1 MNAKKRA
8 LGKGLSALLDNSE
21 TEVQQKY
28 NFEKEILPVGAIANI
43 SIDSVEVNPFQPRK
57 QFDEDALHELAASI
71 KEQGIIQPITVRKT
85 DHNTFQIISGERR
98 FRAATLAGLS
108 VVPAYIRSATDQN
121 MLEMAIVENI
131 QRESLNPI
139 EIAMG
144 YQQLIDDC
152 KLTQEV
158 LGERLGKPR
167 SSIANYLRLLKL
179 PGEIQIGLSQDQ
191 ISMGHAKALLGVSD
205 VATQIDIFHDV
216 VAQGLS
222 VREVEEIVQNI
233 GKEEEE
239 EIDIDSKTDKKKKPS
254 ISIEK
259 FKDIQKSLATIY
271 GTNVQIKAKTE
282 DKGNIVI
289 PFKSAEELDRII
301 NLVSKK

>member
-21 TEVQQKY
+21 SEVQTNY
-28 NFEKEILPVGAIANI
+28 SFEKEILPVGAIANI
-43 SIDSVEVNPFQPRK
+43 TLDSIEANPFQPRK
-57 QFDEDALHELAASI
+57 QFDDQALQELAASI
-71 KEQGIIQPITVRKT
+71 KEQGIIQPITVRKL
-85 DHNTFQIISGERR
+85 DHNKFQLISGERR

-108 VVPAYIRSATDQN
+108 AVPAYIRSATDQN

-131 QRESLNPI
+131 QRENLNPI
-139 EIAMG
+139 EVSMG

-179 PGEIQIGLSQDQ
+179 PGEIQIGISQEQ
-191 ISMGHAKALLGVSD
+191 ITMGHAKALLSVD
-205 VATQIDIFHDV
+205 NVQTQIEIFHDI

-222 VREVEEIVQNI
+222 VREVEEIAQNI
-233 GKEEEE
+233 GKQTEE
-239 EIDIDSKTDKKKKPS
+239 EITVAPKKKATAFDSAKYN
-254 ISIEK
+254 EL
-259 FKDIQKSLATIY
+259 QQNLASLY
-271 GTNVQIKAKTE
+271 GTKVQIKAKA
-282 DKGNIVI
+282 DGKGNIVI
-289 PFKSAEELDRII
+289 PFKSKEELERII
-301 NLVSKK
+301 NLVAQK

>member
-21 TEVQQKY
+21 SEVQTNY
-28 NFEKEILPVGAIANI
+28 SFEKEILPVGAIANI
-43 SIDSVEVNPFQPRK
+43 TIDAIEANPFQPRK
-57 QFDEDALHELAASI
+57 QFDDQALQELAASI
-71 KEQGIIQPITVRKT
+71 KEQGIIQPITVRKL
-85 DHNTFQIISGERR
+85 DNNKFQLISGERR

-108 VVPAYIRSATDQN
+108 AVPAYIRSATDQN

-131 QRESLNPI
+131 QRENLNPI
-139 EIAMG
+139 EVSMG

-179 PGEIQIGLSQDQ
+179 PGEIQIGISQEQ
-191 ISMGHAKALLGVSD
+191 ITMGHAKALLSVD
-205 VATQIDIFHDV
+205 NVQTQIEIFHDI

-222 VREVEEIVQNI
+222 VREVEEIAQNI
-233 GKEEEE
+233 GKQTDEE
-239 EIDIDSKTDKKKKPS
+239 EITATPIKKATAFNS
-254 ISIEK
+254 EK
-259 FKDIQKSLATIY
+259 YNELQQNLASIY
-271 GTNVQIKAKTE
+271 GTKVQIKAKA
-282 DKGNIVI
+282 DGKGNIVI
-289 PFKSAEELDRII
+289 PFKSKEELERII
-301 NLVSKK
+301 NLVAQK

>member
-21 TEVQQKY
+21 TEVQQKH

-43 SIDSVEVNPFQPRK
+43 TIDSVEVNPFQPRK
-57 QFDEDALHELAASI
+57 QFDEDALQELAASI

-158 LGERLGKPR
+158 LSERLGKPR

-205 VATQIDIFHDV
+205 VSTQVDIFHDV

-233 GKEEEE
+233 GKEDEI
-239 EIDIDSKTDKKKKPS
+239 EIDTKADKKKKPS

-259 FKDIQKSLATIY
+259 FKEIQKSLATIY
-271 GTNVQIKAKTE
+271 GTNVQIKAKSE
-282 DKGNIVI
+282 NKGNIVI
-289 PFKSAEELDRII
+289 QFKSSEELDRII